1 MQRRILI
8 LGTLVGAVMIV
19 GCNRPDSGWRDRNQ
33 EQAEPT
39 QAGSV
44 SLPPVE
50 NDSIEDGDALLDQLD
65 SLLEDLEESLST
77 ESDWQLDVPEEND
90 VNLEDEGNAAILDD
104 LLSQLETSLLSLD
117 SALASETAQQLDPP

>member
-1 MQRRILI
+1 M
-8 LGTLVGAVMIV
+8 
-19 GCNRPDSGWRDRNQ
+19 
-33 EQAEPT
+33 
-39 QAGSV
+39 

-50 NDSIEDGDALLDQLD
+50 NDPIEGGDALLDQLD